1 MRVRPPQAGGHSIR
15 RYLVI
20 TPVGWRSL
28 STPLPSYHPRRL
40 VGDDAVYTDGHAE
53 YCVRCRGE
61 FTGATLRQTTAAECL
76 DEVRLL
82 GLARAFLL
90 SYLI

>member
-1 MRVRPPQAGGHSIR
+1 M
-15 RYLVI
+15 
-20 TPVGWRSL
+20 
-28 STPLPSYHPRRL
+28 
-40 VGDDAVYTDGHAE
+40 GDDAVYTDGHAE

-82 GLARAFLL
+82 TLARAFLL